1 MRYTRNNCCSRC
13 VESASAVSFKVRFL
27 GPGRALCLRA
37 RIIHHEAI
45 FVRGKVAIGSAHR
58 WEMRPALF
66 GVLLIGATYAS
77 HALVAMAVKP
87 AATTAKAPRAAK
99 PGPSSTSTGR
109 SCCRKPSASHFTAVA
124 PAPVHDYR
132 GEGGPPAVQAQ
143 DFNVN
148 KTLEGATVRLPGFI
162 VPLEAVKSGDVSE
175 FLLVPYFGSCIHVP
189 PPPPNQIVYV
199 HTSKHSGIDSIYDA
213 YWITGKLH
221 LQTKTT
227 RLGST
232 AYELNAEKIEVYQ
245 Y

>member
-1 MRYTRNNCCSRC
+1 MG
-13 VESASAVSFKVRFL
+13 L
-27 GPGRALCLRA
+27 
-37 RIIHHEAI
+37 
-45 FVRGKVAIGSAHR
+45 
-58 WEMRPALF
+58 RPA
-66 GVLLIGATYAS
+66 VIAPLLIGTVLTIAGAIGF
-77 HALVAMAVKP
+77 AK
-87 AATTAKAPRAAK
+87 ATTSLAKASSNEPGHKTAAPK
-99 PGPSSTSTGR
+99 PGHILDLDWKELLPEGER
-109 SCCRKPSASHFTAVA
+109 AHFTSIA

-162 VPLEAVKSGDVSE
+162 VPLDAVKNDGVSE

-199 HTSKHSGIDSIYDA
+199 HNSRRASIESIYEA

-232 AYELNAEKIEVYQ
+232 AYELSAEKIEVYK

>member
-1 MRYTRNNCCSRC
+1 MG
-13 VESASAVSFKVRFL
+13 L
-27 GPGRALCLRA
+27 
-37 RIIHHEAI
+37 
-45 FVRGKVAIGSAHR
+45 
-58 WEMRPALF
+58 RPA
-66 GVLLIGATYAS
+66 VITPLLIVTALTLAALGGAVGFA
-77 HALVAMAVKP
+77 A
-87 AATTAKAPRAAK
+87 AATTLAKASPNEPGRKTVAPK
-99 PGPSSTSTGR
+99 PGHILDLDWKELLPEGER
-109 SCCRKPSASHFTAVA
+109 AHFTAVA

-143 DFNVN
+143 DFTVN

-162 VPLEAVKSGDVSE
+162 VPLDAVKNNGGVSE

-199 HTSKHSGIDSIYDA
+199 HNSRRTSIESIYEA

-232 AYELNAEKIEVYQ
+232 AYELSAEKIEVYK

>member
-1 MRYTRNNCCSRC
+1 MG
-13 VESASAVSFKVRFL
+13 L
-27 GPGRALCLRA
+27 
-37 RIIHHEAI
+37 
-45 FVRGKVAIGSAHR
+45 
-58 WEMRPALF
+58 RPAMIAMLWLVA
-66 GVLLIGATYAS
+66 GAAAPMAAVAAPPAGAT
-77 HALVAMAVKP
+77 LL
-87 AATTAKAPRAAK
+87 AKASQSEPGHKNAALRTPPRIVELDWKELLPEGERA
-99 PGPSSTSTGR
+99 
-109 SCCRKPSASHFTAVA
+109 HFTAVA
-124 PAPVHDYR
+124 PPPVHDYR

-148 KTLEGATVRLPGFI
+148 KSLEGATVRLPGFI
-162 VPLEAVKSGDVSE
+162 VPLEPVKNDAASLSA

-199 HTSKHSGIDSIYDA
+199 HTTRHTGIESIYDA

-232 AYELNAEKIEVYQ
+232 AYELSADKIEVYK

>member
-1 MRYTRNNCCSRC
+1 M
-13 VESASAVSFKVRFL
+13 
-27 GPGRALCLRA
+27 G
-37 RIIHHEAI
+37 
-45 FVRGKVAIGSAHR
+45 
-58 WEMRPALF
+58 MRPAMF
-66 GVLLIGATYAS
+66 AALLIGAT
-77 HALVAMAVKP
+77 LTAV
-87 AATTAKAPRAAK
+87 AAK
-99 PGPSSTSTGR
+99 PASTTAVAAAVPAGSAHKLPAQKSGR
-109 SCCRKPSASHFTAVA
+109 IVDLDWKELLPEGERAHFTATA
-124 PAPVHDYR
+124 PSPVHDYR

-148 KTLEGATVRLPGFI
+148 KSLEGTTVRLPGFI

-199 HTSKHSGIDSIYDA
+199 HTSKRSAIESIYDA

-227 RLGST
+227 KLGAT
-232 AYELNAEKIEVYQ
+232 AYELSADKIEVYK

>member
-1 MRYTRNNCCSRC
+1 
-13 VESASAVSFKVRFL
+13 VAALAAVAAGF
-27 GPGRALCLRA
+27 AA
-37 RIIHHEAI
+37 
-45 FVRGKVAIGSAHR
+45 
-58 WEMRPALF
+58 
-66 GVLLIGATYAS
+66 
-77 HALVAMAVKP
+77 
-87 AATTAKAPRAAK
+87 AATAPAKTSATEPGHKSVAQK
-99 PGPSSTSTGR
+99 PGHILDLDWKELLPEGER
-109 SCCRKPSASHFTAVA
+109 AHFTSVA

-148 KTLEGATVRLPGFI
+148 KSLEGATVRLPGFI
-162 VPLEAVKSGDVSE
+162 VPLEAVKNGGVSE

-199 HTSKHSGIDSIYDA
+199 HNSKRPGIESIYEA

-232 AYELNAEKIEVYQ
+232 AYELSADKIEVYK

>member
-1 MRYTRNNCCSRC
+1 MG
-13 VESASAVSFKVRFL
+13 L
-27 GPGRALCLRA
+27 
-37 RIIHHEAI
+37 
-45 FVRGKVAIGSAHR
+45 
-58 WEMRPALF
+58 RPA
-66 GVLLIGATYAS
+66 VITPLLIVSALTVVALGAGVGFVT
-77 HALVAMAVKP
+77 
-87 AATTAKAPRAAK
+87 AATAHAKTSPNEPGHKAVAPK
-99 PGPSSTSTGR
+99 PGHILDLDWRELLPEGER
-109 SCCRKPSASHFTAVA
+109 AHFTAVA

-162 VPLEAVKSGDVSE
+162 VPLDAVKNNGGVSE

-199 HTSKHSGIDSIYDA
+199 HNTRRASIESIYEA

-232 AYELNAEKIEVYQ
+232 AYELSAEKIEVYK

>member
-1 MRYTRNNCCSRC
+1 MI
-13 VESASAVSFKVRFL
+13 A
-27 GPGRALCLRA
+27 
-37 RIIHHEAI
+37 
-45 FVRGKVAIGSAHR
+45 
-58 WEMRPALF
+58 
-66 GVLLIGATYAS
+66 VLLT
-77 HALVAMAVKP
+77 VAAAAAAAPP
-87 AATTAKAPRAAK
+87 AATPLLAKASASEPGHKTVAQK
-99 PGPSSTSTGR
+99 PARILDLDWKQLLPENER
-109 SCCRKPSASHFTAVA
+109 SHFTAVA
-124 PAPVHDYR
+124 PPPVHDYR

-148 KTLEGATVRLPGFI
+148 KSLEGATVRLPGFI
-162 VPLEAVKSGDVSE
+162 VPLEAVNGTNAGVSE

-199 HTSKHSGIDSIYDA
+199 RASKRTGIESIYDA

-232 AYELNAEKIEVYQ
+232 AYELSAEKIEVYK